1 MRALRVRE
9 RKKERKEVKMK
20 NFPKLI
26 VLFIVVLGLT
36 LWGCGKESTGIDE
49 PETDKEAIDLLVKE
63 NPSYFNT
70 ENHYGDEDTT
80 GGSLFAF
87 VPVKTYFWYRE
98 IEPEP
103 PIHIDIDIV
112 GDSAFVAWSGKFDGT
127 LHLFSSTDTV
137 FPPDT
142 IIHYTKDFTDYGERY
157 AIFKRLFPMDED
169 PQHRRGWRL
178 VMVSGAEITSDP
190 NTVQIDS
197 VRLNSVSYPDT
208 LFTDPLA
215 LFAKE
220 DVVTLAPE
228 EKCSLTVYTNSD
240 TIADYV
246 FLHSWRRHISHHRSR
261 FTPLGNGVYT
271 GVWFAPA
278 NMQGAVNV
286 LHHSAFDLLDKE
298 TLDDT
303 EKPYDCNAWLFPYFV
318 STAD

>member
-1 MRALRVRE
+1 MRE

-36 LWGCGKESTGIDE
+36 LWGCGKKTTEAV
-49 PETDKEAIDLLVKE
+49 PETDEEAIQWLMGE
-63 NPSYFNT
+63 NPSYFKT
-70 ENHYGDEDTT
+70 DNHYGDEDTT
-80 GGSLFAF
+80 GGSLCAF
-87 VPVKTYFWYRE
+87 TPVTTYFWYRE

-103 PIHIDIDIV
+103 PIHIDIDII

-137 FPPDT
+137 FPSDT

-157 AIFKRLFPMDED
+157 AIFKRLFPVNED

-197 VRLNSVSYPDT
+197 VRLNSVNYPDT

-220 DVVTLAPE
+220 DVVILAPE

-240 TIADYV
+240 TLDVDYV
-246 FLHSWRRHISHHRSR
+246 FLHSWRRKIHHHRSR
-261 FTPLGNGVYT
+261 FTPVGDGVFT
-271 GVWFAPA
+271 GVWYAPSDTV
-278 NMQGAVNV
+278 GATDV
-286 LHHSAFDLLDKE
+286 LHHAAFDMLSKE

-303 EKPYDCNAWLFPYFV
+303 EEPYDCNAWLFPYFV